1 MVQVQRMNRRH
12 RVDSAIA
19 HALARRWD
27 LAAEENRGLLE
38 DDPTDVE
45 AANRLGKALTE
56 LGDTAG
62 AIDAYERAIKID
74 STNAIARK
82 NLARLEEQR
91 KSKRPARAASK
102 ARPSTAS
109 SAPRT
114 RRVDVATE
122 SLRTAPLIED
132 FGKAADLTLQR
143 VNARAST
150 LVGTGDPAELELT
163 SSGVAVKTSGGAIL
177 GHIDPRTGLRLKRM
191 IEGGNKYSVV
201 ILRATEGNVE
211 VHVRETAKHPSLVG
225 QASFL
230 PQAGDKRRA
239 PRAYTKSSVLQYE
252 RSDDEDDYDTDDEEE
267 ADIWR
272 PRAAAAFAEPTDD
285 DDDDA
290 DEDEDFTADVEEEAE
305 DTSFVEDDD
314 ASIDDD
320 DEADDSLDDDEDDD

>member
-1 MVQVQRMNRRH
+1 MNRRH

-56 LGDTAG
+56 LGDTSG
-62 AIDAYERAIKID
+62 AIEAYEQAIKID
-74 STNAIARK
+74 ATNAIARK

-91 KSKRPARAASK
+91 KSKRPTRTAPKARAGAN
-102 ARPSTAS
+102 PST
-109 SAPRT
+109 PRV

-150 LVGTGDPAELELT
+150 LVSTGDPAELELT
-163 SSGVAVKTSGGAIL
+163 SSGVAVKAAGGAIL

-201 ILRATEGNVE
+201 ILRATEGQVE

-252 RSDDEDDYDTDDEEE
+252 RVDDEDDYDTDDEEE

-272 PRAAAAFAEPTDD
+272 PRPATAFAEATDD
-285 DDDDA
+285 DDDDDEA
-290 DEDEDFTADVEEEAE
+290 EEDEDFTSDVEDDAE
-305 DTSFVEDDD
+305 DTSFAEDDD
-314 ASIDDD
+314 AALDDD
-320 DEADDSLDDDEDDD
+320 DEASDTLDDDEDGDD